1 MAILKS
7 DISSN
12 IFRLESKYYA
22 DLTRFKLLYSL
33 VQAEVEANTAKD
45 SSSCTNGLLWLT
57 RTMDFLVQLFRNLC
71 ECQDWSMLQCCN
83 NSYAITLKKWRGWL
97 ASSSFSVVMK
107 LVLDGKK
114 FLKVL
119 GLEKNDFK
127 DMNKLCSEF
136 SPV

>member
-97 ASSSFSVVMK
+97 ASSSFSAK
-107 LVLDGKK
+107 IPDILLLELV
-114 FLKVL
+114 
-119 GLEKNDFK
+119 
-127 DMNKLCSEF
+127 SQTIR
-136 SPV
+136 